1 MRALGLCNTKG
12 SRSILSSKSHSV
24 WKICRNAF
32 SVIIFLRNVYLEI
45 IFPVVKKVSVW
56 KSFNLD
62 YILDKGDRVFQLV
75 GLQDPFEVDELQLN
89 ADMEGDELYTVI
101 WSE

>member
-1 MRALGLCNTKG
+1 M
-12 SRSILSSKSHSV
+12 I
-24 WKICRNAF
+24 RN
-32 SVIIFLRNVYLEI
+32 IRQI
-45 IFPVVKKVSVW
+45 SVW